1 MQNRLEIQKKYGKFK
16 DYVDEA
22 GPFFRQKGHYSLD
35 EKIAFIADFNR
46 SFNALIKFFEEDE
59 ELKEGKNI
67 FLSANSTSH
76 SKVSLT
82 KKMLEQEFESAV
94 SVIYFNLTT
103 DEIKQME
110 ESTKKSGRLQES
122 LILRRLF
129 DKYLG

>member
-1 MQNRLEIQKKYGKFK
+1 LSGWW
-16 DYVDEA
+16 
-22 GPFFRQKGHYSLD
+22 
-35 EKIAFIADFNR
+35 

-67 FLSANSTSH
+67 LLSANSTSH

-129 DKYLG
+129 DKYL

>member
-1 MQNRLEIQKKYGKFK
+1 MQNRLEIQKKYARFK

-22 GPFFRQKGHYSLD
+22 GPFFRQKGHYSID

-59 ELKEGKNI
+59 ELNEGKNI
-67 FLSANSTSH
+67 LLNTASSH

-94 SVIYFNLTT
+94 SVIYFNLTEN
-103 DEIKQME
+103 EIKEME

-129 DKYLG
+129 DKFLGG